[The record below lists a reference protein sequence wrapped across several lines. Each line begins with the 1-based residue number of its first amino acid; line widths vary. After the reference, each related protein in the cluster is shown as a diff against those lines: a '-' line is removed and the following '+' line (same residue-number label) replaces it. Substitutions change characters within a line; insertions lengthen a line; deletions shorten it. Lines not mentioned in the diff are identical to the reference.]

1 MSLDQFQRYQ
11 ELVSALGRDDGEA
24 GKLEVLKLRRGLQSA
39 ALSPQQR
46 ALVLQLEGQWH
57 RRNGAL
63 EVAGACWGDSLAC
76 VFTVRVAL
84 DWLELV
90 LLERVTTTDQELKR
104 VVAGLRQ
111 AGAGSAMERWWQLAL
126 ERLPLQQQRRNLL
139 DRLESCG
146 AIPSDRAQRL
156 LATIG
161 KW

>member
-1 MSLDQFQRYQ
+1 MNLDQFQRYQ
-11 ELVSALGRDDGEA
+11 ELLVALGREDGEA
-24 GKLEVLKLRRGLQSA
+24 GQMEILKLRQELLSG

-46 ALVLQLEGQWH
+46 ALILQLEGQWH
-57 RRNGAL
+57 RRNGAQD
-63 EVAGACWGDSLAC
+63 AAASCWRDSLDC
-76 VFTVRVAL
+76 VFTVRVAF

-90 LLERVTTTDQELKR
+90 LLEPVPTTDQELKR

-126 ERLPLQQQRRNLL
+126 ERLPLQHQRRNLL

-146 AIPSDRAQRL
+146 ALPSDRVQRL
-156 LATIG
+156 LATSG

>member
-11 ELVSALGRDDGEA
+11 ELVSALGQEPDEA
-24 GKLEVLKLRRGLQSA
+24 VRTEVSNLHQGLQRA
-39 ALSPQQR
+39 ALSPQQM

-57 RRNGAL
+57 RRNGAQ
-63 EVAGACWGDSLAC
+63 EAAESCWRDSLAC
-76 VFTVRVAL
+76 VFTVRVAF

-104 VVAGLRQ
+104 VAAGLRQ

-139 DRLESCG
+139 DRLASCG
-146 AIPSDRAQRL
+146 AISSDRAQRL

>member
-1 MSLDQFQRYQ
+1 
-11 ELVSALGRDDGEA
+11 
-24 GKLEVLKLRRGLQSA
+24 
-39 ALSPQQR
+39 
-46 ALVLQLEGQWH
+46 
-57 RRNGAL
+57 
-63 EVAGACWGDSLAC
+63 

-126 ERLPLQQQRRNLL
+126 ERVPLQQQRRNLL
-139 DRLESCG
+139 DRLEFCG